1 MVQHA
6 ARKEAK
12 SSVWTP
18 AAFSTMS
25 THAKPQSLRINATS
39 ALTAKVMLLFRT
51 HPCAEAATH
60 ICTAEEQERERE
72 NKQLTSCRTAGRAG
86 HAERASRAWVR
97 GPAV

>member
-51 HPCAEAATH
+51 HLPPVALRQQRISALQKSRSES
-60 ICTAEEQERERE
+60 ERTR
-72 NKQLTSCRTAGRAG
+72 S
-86 HAERASRAWVR
+86 
-97 GPAV
+97 